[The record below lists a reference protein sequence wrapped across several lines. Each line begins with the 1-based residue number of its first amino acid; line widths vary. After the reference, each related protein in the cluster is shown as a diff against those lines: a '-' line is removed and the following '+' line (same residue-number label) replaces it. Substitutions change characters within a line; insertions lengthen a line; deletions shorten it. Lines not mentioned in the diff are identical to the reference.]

1 MKKEKKYLVLVKNL
15 ILKAYV
21 GIYPKEKTKKQ
32 KVRFNIS
39 VTAHDN
45 IKKKNDISDF
55 VSYEDIIKNVKNVI
69 NKGHT
74 PLVENLAHNIAE
86 KCLINKKILI
96 IEIMIEKLET
106 FKEAESV
113 GIKIIRMNTNTIS
126 FFTNTTII
134 HYPNCY
140 TSFINRI

>member
-1 MKKEKKYLVLVKNL
+1 MIKEKKYLVLVKDL
-15 ILKAYV
+15 ILKASV
-21 GIYPKEKTKKQ
+21 GIYRYEKKKLQ

-39 VTAHDN
+39 VIAQDN

-74 PLVENLAHNIAE
+74 PLIENLAHNIAE
-86 KCLINKKILI
+86 KCLINKKIFK

-106 FKEAESV
+106 FKETESV
-113 GIKIIRMNTNTIS
+113 GIKIVRMNKK
-126 FFTNTTII
+126 
-134 HYPNCY
+134 
-140 TSFINRI
+140 